1 MEKEDTL
8 LNREVV
14 IVILLLW
21 WWRSGRREWEL
32 LCGTLVKNEKKKR
45 GDGFAS
51 EGRTTR
57 ERLGV
62 ALVRMVCPQRINL
75 LGLGV
80 LVWDEEGVFFC
91 ILLTLLI

>member
-14 IVILLLW
+14 MVVLLLW
-21 WWRSGRREWEL
+21 WWRNGWSVWEL
-32 LCGTLVKNEKKKR
+32 LCGNLVKNEKKKR

-51 EGRTTR
+51 EGRTKR
-57 ERLGV
+57 ERLGSIGENG
-62 ALVRMVCPQRINL
+62 MYTRINL

-80 LVWDEEGVFFC
+80 LIWDEEGVF
-91 ILLTLLI
+91 IVYSLLI

>member
-14 IVILLLW
+14 VVVVVLLLW
-21 WWRSGRREWEL
+21 WWRNGWRVWEL
-32 LCGTLVKNEKKKR
+32 LCGNLVKNEKKKI

-57 ERLGV
+57 ERLGSIGENG
-62 ALVRMVCPQRINL
+62 MYTRINL

-80 LVWDEEGVFFC
+80 LVRDEEGVF
-91 ILLTLLI
+91 IVYSLLI